1 MRAHLKACA
10 AYLGRDVRQPPQAAA
25 QGSPSLVGNALGP
38 DLGPEP
44 ATFDPVQQMQ
54 QRVAS
59 ERLRLKLRE
68 IEAAHQ
74 EIDAREAAR
83 RRAELD
89 AQRGQAEGAQ
99 AAAREREAERLR
111 IEAGARSRREAEE
124 AKQRARAHRRTVIQT
139 VKQKVVDEW
148 IGRFSID
155 PFLTAQILQAVEA
168 ALFPLPVRELP
179 EAELVRIAAAS
190 RDRLVAE
197 ARAHDAAR
205 LAEIERQR
213 ALVRFGLDYANREL
227 REVEDLGTLDRLR
240 IEARVK
246 EELQDVTGEESRA
259 EIQAWVDE
267 ILEGEGLEPVD
278 DD

>member
-1 MRAHLKACA
+1 M
-10 AYLGRDVRQPPQAAA
+10 
-25 QGSPSLVGNALGP
+25 PSLVGNALGP

-54 QRVAS
+54 QRVAA

-89 AQRGQAEGAQ
+89 AQQGQAESAQ

-111 IEAGARSRREAEE
+111 IEAGVRARREAEE
-124 AKQRARAHRRTVIQT
+124 AKQRAQAHRRTVIQT
-139 VKQKVVDEW
+139 VKQQVVDEW

-155 PFLTAQILQAVEA
+155 PFLTVQILQAVEA
-168 ALFPLPVRELP
+168 ALSPLSVRELP
-179 EAELVRIAAAS
+179 EAELVRIAAAT

-197 ARAHDAAR
+197 ARMHEAAR
-205 LAEIERQR
+205 QQQIERQR
-213 ALVRFGLDYANREL
+213 TLVRFGLDYANREL
-227 REVEDLGTLDRLR
+227 RDVEDLGTLDRLR

-246 EELQDVTGEESRA
+246 DELQGVTGEESRA

-267 ILEGEGLEPVD
+267 ILEREGLEPVD
-278 DD
+278 DE